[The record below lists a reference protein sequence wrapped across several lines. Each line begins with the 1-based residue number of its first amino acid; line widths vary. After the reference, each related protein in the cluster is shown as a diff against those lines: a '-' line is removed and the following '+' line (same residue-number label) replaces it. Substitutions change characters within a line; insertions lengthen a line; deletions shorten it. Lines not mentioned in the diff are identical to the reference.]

1 MHRSYP
7 NVVPVSNKYLGH
19 KSFLKAQADH
29 ENNVNRFLYNII
41 KIDFFVRL
49 KMHRVSL
56 INHNLRLVLTANN
69 ALDKNRFH
77 YSIDFLLFYLFVI
90 GKRT

>member
-41 KIDFFVRL
+41 KIDFL
-49 KMHRVSL
+49 
-56 INHNLRLVLTANN
+56 
-69 ALDKNRFH
+69 LD
-77 YSIDFLLFYLFVI
+77 
-90 GKRT
+90 